1 MKKTFLLCALCA
13 LMLLGCKSKND
24 PENVQQHQ
32 VTFRVPQLAVETE
45 PMNAPAV
52 SKVAPLTDE
61 DGQHCI

>member
-1 MKKTFLLCALCA
+1 MKKTFLLCA

-45 PMNAPAV
+45 PMNAPSV
-52 SKVAPLTDE
+52 FSKNTLSIVRL
-61 DGQHCI
+61 